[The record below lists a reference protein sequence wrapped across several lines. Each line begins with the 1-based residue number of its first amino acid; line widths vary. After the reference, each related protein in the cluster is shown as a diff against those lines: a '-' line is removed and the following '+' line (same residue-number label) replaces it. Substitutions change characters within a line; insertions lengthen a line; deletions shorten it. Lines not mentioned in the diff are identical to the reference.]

1 MRKLIRAE
9 VYRLCHSGSYVRI
22 MLLTALVMAFL
33 PFLVDVSLLDRNLAE
48 NMETFLQG
56 SNLLIMYVPFV
67 NVFFVTAGYM
77 KKTAYYEVMAGN
89 KMSHVIGSK
98 LLADGVGIGVITF
111 VLALVLEIVVVIKNG
126 TGGVTEL
133 PARVFLFFVI
143 CLHIMLLTVLV
154 GLAVKHFAAAAVLF
168 LRIQL
173 LDMMPAFLV
182 PMLAEELTMGKETSE
197 RILRCTFSQQIMD
210 VFRADI
216 TSEFVII
223 TVGSLVVETVFWYG
237 IVYMTMKKKMYR

>member
-1 MRKLIRAE
+1 MCKLIRAE
-9 VYRLCHSGSYVRI
+9 VYRLCRSGSYVRVMI
-22 MLLTALVMAFL
+22 LTAAVMAL
-33 PFLVDVSLLDRNLAE
+33 MPFLVDVSLLDKNLAE

-77 KKTAYYEVMAGN
+77 KKTAYYEVVAGN
-89 KMSHVIGSK
+89 KPGHIIGSK
-98 LLADGVGIGVITF
+98 LLVDGAGIGVVTF
-111 VLALVLEIVVVIKNG
+111 VLALVLEVVVVIKNG

-133 PARVFLFFVI
+133 PARAFLFLVI

-154 GLAVKHFAAAAVLF
+154 GLAIKHFAAAAVLF

-182 PMLAEELTMGKETSE
+182 PMLAEKLTMSKENSE
-197 RILRCTFSQQIMD
+197 RIVRCTLSQQIMD

-216 TSEFVII
+216 TAELVMI
-223 TVGSLVVETVFWYG
+223 TVGSLVIEVAFLYG
-237 IVYMTMKKKMYR
+237 IVYWTMKKKMYR